1 MTGLSNNR
9 VEVRRLGDIA
19 EILPGYS
26 TGKALV
32 HDPDGTHQVV
42 LSRHLTPGLPY
53 SYSAKDAFRIRPSSA
68 NTRMSSEPQWR
79 NIARYELQRGDVLF
93 MSRGTRNVATVMEN
107 IPVRS
112 VAPVSFFIIRL
123 REPDLLSLNASPDPV
138 YVTWYLNAPKAQNEI
153 ANIRTGAGTPI
164 VQRSAFSDLEVP
176 IPDIAAQRQIG
187 ALGESMVRESILH
200 DALKN
205 ALDRGHDAASAAIA
219 HRLFAVS
226 KHSAGEPE

>member
-1 MTGLSNNR
+1 MTGLSNTKA
-9 VEVRRLGDIA
+9 EIRRLGDFA

-42 LSRHLTPGLPY
+42 LSKHLTPGLPY
-53 SYSAKDAFRIRPSSA
+53 SYSAADAFRIRPSSVGG
-68 NTRMSSEPQWR
+68 RMSPEPQWR
-79 NIARYELQRGDVLF
+79 NIARYELRRGDVLF
-93 MSRGTRNVATVMEN
+93 MSRGTRNVATVIERV
-107 IPVRS
+107 PGLS

-123 REPDLLSLNASPDPV
+123 REPDLLSGNESPDPA
-138 YVTWYLNAPKAQNEI
+138 YLTWYLNAPKAQNEI

-176 IPDIAAQRQIG
+176 LPNVAAQRQIG
-187 ALGESMVRESILH
+187 ALGESMVRETILH
-200 DALKN
+200 DALRN

-219 HRLFAVS
+219 HRLFAIS
-226 KHSAGEPE
+226 NHSAGESE